1 MILKPSG
8 VYCDGKKG
16 FRSIELLI
24 SEISGFANLLSFRG
38 QSFERFRRPHG
49 PPYIRLRLL
58 QKYGMETVE
67 WDSKTFL
74 LQKKHKIISVRRQMR
89 GFFARHSHIVIEPVS
104 IFTSLIRECVFGG
117 TQNADYIPKQFI

>member
-49 PPYIRLRLL
+49 PPYHSLWPDGRNDVLRRPGGETTVTVFPI
-58 QKYGMETVE
+58 KWKFDKME
-67 WDSKTFL
+67 
-74 LQKKHKIISVRRQMR
+74 
-89 GFFARHSHIVIEPVS
+89 P
-104 IFTSLIRECVFGG
+104 
-117 TQNADYIPKQFI
+117 